1 MIPDDLKYTKEHEWA
16 KLEGDVVTIGL
27 THFAQEQL
35 GDVTFVE
42 LPADGQDANQGDVIG
57 AVESSKAASDIYSP
71 VAGQVVEINGT
82 LEEEPEL
89 LNQDCYGD
97 GWICKFKVSGAGAVE
112 GLLDA
117 AAYEKHLEE

>member
-1 MIPDDLKYTKEHEWA
+1 MIPDDLKYTREHEWA
-16 KLEGDVVTIGL
+16 RLEGNSVTIGI

-57 AVESSKAASDIYSP
+57 AVESSKAASDIYAP
-71 VAGQVVEINGT
+71 VAGQVSEINDA
-82 LEEEPEL
+82 LEEQPEL
-89 LNQDCYGD
+89 LNQDCYGA
-97 GWICKFKVSGAGAVE
+97 GWICKFQVAGDGALE

-117 AAYEKHLEE
+117 AAYEKHVNA

>member
-16 KLEGDVVTIGL
+16 RLEGDTVIVGI

-42 LPADGQDANQGDVIG
+42 LPADGQDASQGDVIG
-57 AVESSKAASDIYSP
+57 AVESSKAASDIYAP
-71 VAGQVVEINGT
+71 VAGQVSEINED
-82 LEEEPEL
+82 LEEQPEL
-89 LNQDCYGD
+89 LNQDCYGT
-97 GWICKFKVSGAGAVE
+97 GWICKFQVTGDGALE

-117 AAYEKHLEE
+117 AAYQKHVNA